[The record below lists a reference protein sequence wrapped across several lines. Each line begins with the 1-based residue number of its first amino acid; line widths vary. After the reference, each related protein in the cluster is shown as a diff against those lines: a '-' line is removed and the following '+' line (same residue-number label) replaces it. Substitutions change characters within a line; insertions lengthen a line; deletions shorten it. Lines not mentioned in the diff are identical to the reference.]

1 MAKIKITPKQR
12 PKRKPADP
20 DARIIAAAVKFA
32 QCTAGF
38 AAGFTADPDGDF
50 KFAGPEKGSAIERDV
65 RASLAFLGTHKSTT
79 PEGLNAKAR
88 VVPIIIQDDT
98 GLFKNGGALFL
109 SSFAEDVK
117 EFTEPLVVASWKTAG
132 KSGKAVQS

>member
-1 MAKIKITPKQR
+1 MAKPKTTPKPR
-12 PKRKPADP
+12 LKRTPADP

-50 KFAGPEKGSAIERDV
+50 KYAGPEKGSAIERE
-65 RASLAFLGTHKSTT
+65 RSASLAFLGTHKATT

-98 GLFKNGGALFL
+98 GLFKNGGARFL
-109 SSFAEDVK
+109 SSFAEEVK
-117 EFTEPLVVASWKTAG
+117 AFTAPMVQANWESAVDAR
-132 KSGKAVQS
+132 KAVRS